1 VCSIIAVRG
10 AWADTKLLI
19 CANRDEQL
27 TRPSE
32 GLLERVIGHRNV
44 ICPLDLVAGGTWLG
58 TNDCGLFVG
67 ITNRF
72 AGPPDSHRKSR
83 GELVTNAL
91 ATATVDEALDATLQL
106 PARHFNPC
114 HLIFASS
121 ERLSI
126 LVNDGVRWTH
136 HSIDT
141 PAAVITERSF
151 NAAPTTRD
159 SLLRKTVDSWLA
171 QNVSPN
177 NAEIAR
183 LMSTHATPTFEGVCV
198 HWNERSYGTRML
210 TIIRSNSAGD
220 LSHYS
225 TAGAPCESKLVQFE
239 HRI

>member
-1 VCSIIAVRG
+1 MARG

-32 GLLERVIGHRNV
+32 GLLDRVIGHRNV
-44 ICPLDLVAGGTWLG
+44 ICPLDLVAGGTWVG

-91 ATATVDEALDATLQL
+91 ATATVDEALDVTLQL
-106 PARHFNPC
+106 PAAFQSMPSN
-114 HLIFASS
+114 FASS

-141 PAAVITERSF
+141 LQP
-151 NAAPTTRD
+151 
-159 SLLRKTVDSWLA
+159 
-171 QNVSPN
+171 
-177 NAEIAR
+177 
-183 LMSTHATPTFEGVCV
+183 
-198 HWNERSYGTRML
+198 
-210 TIIRSNSAGD
+210 
-220 LSHYS
+220 
-225 TAGAPCESKLVQFE
+225 
-239 HRI
+239 